1 MFSFASTKLSCKMV
15 FDFLTF
21 LNLLGLEYQHIYV
34 DGSKNKNWSAHM
46 LTVRLLFVLHLCS
59 IAELNSSVTNLIM
72 MQE

>member
-1 MFSFASTKLSCKMV
+1 MV
-15 FDFLTF
+15 FGFLIF
-21 LNLLGLEYQHIYV
+21 FNLLGLECQYIYV

-59 IAELNSSVTNLIM
+59 IAEFNSSVTNLIM